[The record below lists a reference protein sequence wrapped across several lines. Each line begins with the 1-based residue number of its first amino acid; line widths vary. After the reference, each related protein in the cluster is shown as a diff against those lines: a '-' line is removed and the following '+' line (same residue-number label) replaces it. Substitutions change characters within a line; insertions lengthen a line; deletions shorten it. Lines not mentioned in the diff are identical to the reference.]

1 MGKEQWMDLGLEGKR
16 AIVAGASAG
25 LGLGCAQALAAEGA
39 RVVLGSRSADR
50 IEAAAA
56 TVPNGI
62 GLTGDVSTVDGA
74 VDFVRRGIE
83 TLGGIDI
90 LIANAGGPTP
100 GNFESTDLAAYEG
113 ALHLNL
119 LSTVAMVHTAIP
131 VMKDQGWG
139 RVLAITSMTVREPKA
154 DLILSNTAR
163 AGATAFLKTVATE
176 VAPFGITVNSIQP
189 GLHATERLERL
200 GMDFADVA
208 KTVPTQTVGD
218 PGDFGRVA
226 AFLCSEPANFLTG
239 AAVPVD
245 GGAIK
250 GLQ

>member
-1 MGKEQWMDLGLEGKR
+1 MDLGLKGKR
-16 AIVAGASAG
+16 ALVAGASGG

-39 RVVLGSRSADR
+39 RVVVGSRSKER

-56 TVPNGI
+56 TFENGI
-62 GLTGDVSTVDGA
+62 GVVGDVSSVEGA
-74 VDFVRRGIE
+74 VGFVRDGIE
-83 TLGGIDI
+83 ALGGIDI

-100 GNFESTDLAAYEG
+100 GTFETTKLEAYEE

-119 LSTVAMVHTAIP
+119 LSTVAMVHAAIP
-131 VMKDQGWG
+131 AMKEQGWG
-139 RVLAITSMTVREPKA
+139 RILAITSMTVREPKA

-189 GLHATERLERL
+189 GLHTTERLKRL
-200 GMDFADVA
+200 GMDFAEVA
-208 KTVPTQTVGD
+208 TTVPTHTLGD
-218 PGDFGRVA
+218 PADFGRVA
-226 AFLCSEPANFLTG
+226 TFLCSEPAKFMTG
-239 AAVPVD
+239 VAVPVD